1 MVRRRP
7 TASGVELGPRIA
19 SSAVAEGTPVYDP
32 EGRRI
37 GVVDE
42 VLIEPPGGIFEGVI
56 VHTLPLPGRHLR
68 AMPEQIAE
76 LRRHGVLLA
85 VGRDALAEERDGRR
99 DDGPPSPEP
108 PLERFARRVLDRLG
122 GRR

>member
-1 MVRRRP
+1 MD
-7 TASGVELGPRIA
+7 LGPQIA
-19 SSAVAEGTPVYDP
+19 FPALAEGTPVYDP
-32 EGRRI
+32 GGRRV

-42 VLIEPPGGIFEGVI
+42 VLVEPPGGIFEGVI

-68 AMPEQIAE
+68 ARPDQVAE
-76 LRRHGVLLA
+76 IHREGVLLSVA
-85 VGRDALAEERDGRR
+85 ADELPEEAGRR
-99 DDGPPSPEP
+99 HRDRDRTPSPEP

>member
-1 MVRRRP
+1 VD
-7 TASGVELGPRIA
+7 LGPRIA
-19 SSAVAEGTPVYDP
+19 ATALADGTPVFDP
-32 EGRRI
+32 DGRRI
-37 GVVDE
+37 GVVDQ

-68 AMPEQIAE
+68 AMPDQIAE
-76 LRRHGVLLA
+76 IHRNGVLLSVSA
-85 VGRDALAEERDGRR
+85 EALREEHDRR
-99 DDGPPSPEP
+99 HRENQNRSPEP